1 MLTEHDD
8 LQEVDDLPGVDD
20 LPEPTDEPTPAM
32 KHGFGWP
39 CFGRN
44 GVRLRYNPDPPHPK
58 QAAFLG
64 TTCDELFF
72 GGSGGGG
79 KSFSLLAAALQ
90 FVDVPG
96 YSALILR
103 RKLTDLTMPGALI
116 AMSEEWL
123 ANVPGA
129 SFNKNERKWTFDTGP
144 GNRPATLQFGY
155 LDHPQDVGRYR
166 GTEYHFIGWDELGEF
181 PSEES
186 YTFLFSRLRKP
197 DGLDRASILRRYGQ
211 APDGL
216 TLLDIP
222 LRVRSASNPGGPGME
237 WVAARFVN
245 KETAK
250 APYIPSSYRENPA
263 IKNEAYEAQLSKLSE
278 VERRRMGDGD
288 WSVQEIPGALWK
300 LSDIGRDEWHV
311 EVTLKSDDG
320 PDYIVNRPWNPT
332 DDALNR
338 FERTIM
344 GIDPSVGEGKGDEC
358 GIVIGGQEDGG
369 RVVVLADESIQ
380 EHPDEWSRVAI
391 LNYHLYGCSKI
402 VIEDNQGKVT
412 LETQLN
418 SAADKLSLARPKIQR
433 RTAEGTKEQR
443 AGVAQQLYTGPRPM
457 VVHSDELKGSK
468 LEAQMVGWVPGA
480 PKSQQTV
487 NSPDRVDALVWMVSE
502 MLYPKEKT
510 VRQTSRTKSKL
521 SSW

>member
-1 MLTEHDD
+1 MT
-8 LQEVDDLPGVDD
+8 V
-20 LPEPTDEPTPAM
+20 TDEAPPVEPETEAVPSAVQTI
-32 KHGFGWP
+32 GPP
-39 CFGRN
+39 CFTSD
-44 GVRLRYNPDPPHPK
+44 GVRLRYNPDPPHAK
-58 QAAFLG
+58 QAAFLA
-64 TTCDELFF
+64 TTCLELFF

-123 ANVPGA
+123 DNVPGA

-197 DGLDRASILRRYGQ
+197 DGLSRETIIRRFG
-211 APDGL
+211 AAADGT

-237 WVAARFVN
+237 WVAKRFVY
-245 KETAK
+245 KETAE

-263 IKNEAYEAQLSKLSE
+263 IVDKDYELSLSKMTE
-278 VERRRMGDGD
+278 IERARMGDGN
-288 WSVQEIPGALWK
+288 WEIQEVPGALWNLK
-300 LSDIGRDEWHV
+300 QIRRDEWSV
-311 EVTLKSDDG
+311 LVMMPKSDG
-320 PDYIVNRPWNPT
+320 TERLEPRPWSLPL
-332 DDALNR
+332 DEVDR
-338 FERTIM
+338 FERTVM
-344 GIDPSVGEGKGDEC
+344 GIDPTVGEGAGDEC
-358 GIVIGGQEDGG
+358 GMVIGGQEKGG
-369 RVVVLADESIQ
+369 RVVILADLSDKM
-380 EHPDEWSRVAI
+380 HPDVWSKRAVE
-391 LNYHLYGCSKI
+391 NYHLFGCSS
-402 VIEDNQGKVT
+402 VVVEDNQGKVT
-412 LETQLN
+412 LVTQLN
-418 SAADKLSLARPKIQR
+418 TAADKLGVARLNIQR
-433 RTAEGTKEQR
+433 RTAHGTKAER
-443 AGVAQQLYTGPRPM
+443 AAVAQQLYTSEHPM
-457 VVHSDELKGSK
+457 VIHHPDLRGSG

-480 PKSQQTV
+480 PKSVQTV
-487 NSPDRVDALVWMVSE
+487 SSPDRVDALVWLVRE
-502 MLYPKEKT
+502 MLYPEAKT
-510 VRQTSRTKSKL
+510 PKQSSRTKSKM
-521 SSW
+521 SSWT